1 MFASALLLTQLGC
14 LVVSVS
20 DASGQAIPGVRV
32 DLVAPPPARPPSVT
46 DAQGRARLC
55 SVAPMTAGE
64 YELRASLD
72 GFRMQSVT
80 ARVGSSGE
88 SAVDVRLEEE
98 PAATGPLETLAAH
111 RTHELDAKLQFEIAV
126 QFWAGNGARDCGDL
140 RRGPEVR
147 AALECAR
154 QALREKAAFFL
165 FEPQRGIDSIVIQA
179 LASRGGE
186 AHRIFRFDSLAA
198 GADASANLKRIHQ
211 RPCPSPQLLDE
222 AIPRIVCPF

>member
-1 MFASALLLTQLGC
+1 MLASALLLTQLGC

-20 DASGQAIPGVRV
+20 DASGRAIPGVRV

-46 DAQGRARLC
+46 DAQGRARFC
-55 SVAPMTAGE
+55 SLANGE

-72 GFRMQSVT
+72 GFRVQSVT

-88 SAVDVRLEEE
+88 SAVAMRLEEE
-98 PAATGPLETLAAH
+98 PAAGGPFETLAAH

-126 QFWAGNGARDCGDL
+126 QFWAGSGARDCGDL
-140 RRGPEVR
+140 RRGPEER

-165 FEPQRGIDSIVIQA
+165 FEPLRGIDSIVVQA

-186 AHRIFRFDSLAA
+186 AYRIFHFDSLAA
-198 GADASANLKRIHQ
+198 GADARANLKRIHQ
-211 RPCPSPQLLDE
+211 RPCPGPQLLDE
-222 AIPRIVCPF
+222 ATPKIVCPY